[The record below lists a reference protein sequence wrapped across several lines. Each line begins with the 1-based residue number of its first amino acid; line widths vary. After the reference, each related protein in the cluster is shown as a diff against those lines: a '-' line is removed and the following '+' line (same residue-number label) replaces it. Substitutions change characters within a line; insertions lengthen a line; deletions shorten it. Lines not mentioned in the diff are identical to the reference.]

1 MRNIQ
6 DKLLSRGVA
15 HLDDEELLAAFLAD
29 GATDD
34 GAVQLA
40 KELLAQ
46 CGGSLQRLA
55 DSDVARLRML
65 AGLGL
70 RRAVQLKTAVEIGRR
85 VAVADSQSIDTIAS
99 DSDVVK
105 IMEPLIGALPHE
117 ECWALYLASSGKIVD
132 KVRISQGGVQAT
144 VVDYRMVLKRALEV
158 LAVQVVLVHNHPS
171 GSAEPSA
178 QDRQLTERVA
188 EAAALFE
195 IRLLDHVII
204 ARGSHYSF
212 RGHNLVK

>member
-15 HLDDEELLAAFLAD
+15 HLDDVELLAAFLAD

-70 RRAVQLKTAVEIGRR
+70 RRAVQLKAAVEMGRR
-85 VAVADSQSIDTIAS
+85 VAVADSQSIDTITS
-99 DSDVVK
+99 DNDVVK

-188 EAAALFE
+188 EGCRLFD

-204 ARGSHYSF
+204 ARGAHYSF
-212 RGHNLVK
+212 RAHGEV

>member
-188 EAAALFE
+188 EGCRLFD

-204 ARGSHYSF
+204 ARGAHYSF
-212 RGHNLVK
+212 RAHGEV

>member
-15 HLDDEELLAAFLAD
+15 HLDDVELLAAFLAD

-188 EAAALFE
+188 EGCRLFD

-204 ARGSHYSF
+204 ARGAHYSF
-212 RGHNLVK
+212 RAHGEV

>member
-46 CGGSLQRLA
+46 CGGSLQRRA

-188 EAAALFE
+188 EGCRLFD

-204 ARGSHYSF
+204 ARGAHYSF
-212 RGHNLVK
+212 RAHGEV

>member
-1 MRNIQ
+1 M
-6 DKLLSRGVA
+6 A

-188 EAAALFE
+188 EGCRLFD

-204 ARGSHYSF
+204 ARGAHYSF
-212 RGHNLVK
+212 RAHGEV

>member
-85 VAVADSQSIDTIAS
+85 VAVADSQSIDTITS

-188 EAAALFE
+188 EGCRLFD

-204 ARGSHYSF
+204 ARGAHYSF
-212 RGHNLVK
+212 RAHGEV

>member
-70 RRAVQLKTAVEIGRR
+70 RRAVQLKAAVEMGRR
-85 VAVADSQSIDTIAS
+85 VAVADSQSIDTITS

-188 EAAALFE
+188 EGCRLFD

-204 ARGSHYSF
+204 ARGAHYSF
-212 RGHNLVK
+212 RAHGEV

>member
-15 HLDDEELLAAFLAD
+15 HLDDVELLAAFLAD

-34 GAVQLA
+34 GAVLLA

-70 RRAVQLKTAVEIGRR
+70 RRAVQLKAAVEMGRR

-99 DSDVVK
+99 DNDVVK
-105 IMEPLIGALPHE
+105 IMEPLIGSLPHE

-188 EAAALFE
+188 EGCRLFD

-204 ARGSHYSF
+204 ARGAHYSF
-212 RGHNLVK
+212 RAHGEV

>member
-6 DKLLSRGVA
+6 DILLSRGVA

-188 EAAALFE
+188 EGCRLFD

-204 ARGSHYSF
+204 ARGAHYSF
-212 RGHNLVK
+212 RAHGEV

>member
-70 RRAVQLKTAVEIGRR
+70 RRAVQLKTAVEMGRR

-99 DSDVVK
+99 DNDVVK

-158 LAVQVVLVHNHPS
+158 LAAQVVLVHNHPS

-188 EAAALFE
+188 EGCRLFD

-204 ARGSHYSF
+204 ARGAHYSF
-212 RGHNLVK
+212 RAHGEV

>member
-70 RRAVQLKTAVEIGRR
+70 RRAVQLKAAVEMGRR
-85 VAVADSQSIDTIAS
+85 VAVADSQSIDTITS

-158 LAVQVVLVHNHPS
+158 LAVQIVLVHNHPS

-188 EAAALFE
+188 EGCRLFD

-204 ARGSHYSF
+204 ARGAHYSF
-212 RGHNLVK
+212 RAHGEV

>member
-55 DSDVARLRML
+55 DSDVARLRMI

-70 RRAVQLKTAVEIGRR
+70 RRAVQLKAAVEMGRR
-85 VAVADSQSIDTIAS
+85 VAVADSQSIDTITS

-188 EAAALFE
+188 EGCRLFD

-204 ARGSHYSF
+204 ARGAHYSF
-212 RGHNLVK
+212 RAHGEV

>member
-70 RRAVQLKTAVEIGRR
+70 RRAVQLKAAVEMGRR

-99 DSDVVK
+99 DNDVVK

-188 EAAALFE
+188 EGCRLFD

-204 ARGSHYSF
+204 ARGAHYSF
-212 RGHNLVK
+212 RAHGEV

>member
-15 HLDDEELLAAFLAD
+15 HLDDVELLAAFLAE

-34 GAVQLA
+34 AAVQLA
-40 KELLAQ
+40 NELLAQ

-65 AGLGL
+65 SGLGL
-70 RRAVQLKTAVEIGRR
+70 RRAVQLKAAVEMGRR
-85 VAVADSQSIDTIAS
+85 VAVADAQAIDTIAS
-99 DSDVVK
+99 DNDVVR

-117 ECWALYLASSGKIVD
+117 ECWALYLASSGRIVD

-144 VVDYRMVLKRALEV
+144 VVDYRMVLKRALEL
-158 LAVQVVLVHNHPS
+158 LAVQIVLVHNHPS

-188 EAAALFE
+188 EGCRLFD

-204 ARGSHYSF
+204 ARGTHYSF
-212 RGHNLVK
+212 RAHGEV

>member
-70 RRAVQLKTAVEIGRR
+70 RRAVQLKTAVEMGRR
-85 VAVADSQSIDTIAS
+85 VAVADSQSIDTITS

-188 EAAALFE
+188 EGCRLFD

-204 ARGSHYSF
+204 ARGAHYSF
-212 RGHNLVK
+212 RADGLVK

>member
-15 HLDDEELLAAFLAD
+15 YLDDEELLAAFLAD

-70 RRAVQLKTAVEIGRR
+70 RRAVQLKAAVEMGRR
-85 VAVADSQSIDTIAS
+85 VAVADSQSIDTITS

-188 EAAALFE
+188 EGCRLFD

-204 ARGSHYSF
+204 ARGAHYSF
-212 RGHNLVK
+212 RAHGEV

>member
-70 RRAVQLKTAVEIGRR
+70 RRAVQLKTAVEMGRR
-85 VAVADSQSIDTIAS
+85 VAVADSQSIDTITS

-188 EAAALFE
+188 EGCRLFD

-204 ARGSHYSF
+204 ARGAHYSF
-212 RGHNLVK
+212 RAHGEV

>member
-15 HLDDEELLAAFLAD
+15 HLDDVELLAAFLAD

-55 DSDVARLRML
+55 DSDVARLRMI

-70 RRAVQLKTAVEIGRR
+70 RRAVQLKTAVEMGRR

-99 DSDVVK
+99 DNDVVK
-105 IMEPLIGALPHE
+105 IMEPLIGSLPHE

-144 VVDYRMVLKRALEV
+144 VVDYRMVLKRALDV

-188 EAAALFE
+188 EGCRLFD

-204 ARGSHYSF
+204 ARGAHYSF
-212 RGHNLVK
+212 RAHGEV

>member
-70 RRAVQLKTAVEIGRR
+70 RRAVQLKAAVEIGRR
-85 VAVADSQSIDTIAS
+85 VAVADSQSIDTITS

-158 LAVQVVLVHNHPS
+158 LAVQIVLVHNHPS

-188 EAAALFE
+188 EGCRLFD

-204 ARGSHYSF
+204 ARGAHYSF
-212 RGHNLVK
+212 RAHGEV

>member
-15 HLDDEELLAAFLAD
+15 HLDDEELLAAFLAE

-70 RRAVQLKTAVEIGRR
+70 RRAVQLKAAVEIGRR
-85 VAVADSQSIDTIAS
+85 VAVADSQSIDTITS

-158 LAVQVVLVHNHPS
+158 LAVQIVLVHNHPS

-188 EAAALFE
+188 EGCRLFD

-204 ARGSHYSF
+204 ARGAHYSF
-212 RGHNLVK
+212 RAHGEV

>member
-15 HLDDEELLAAFLAD
+15 HLDDEELLAAFLAE

-70 RRAVQLKTAVEIGRR
+70 RRAVQLKAAVEMGRR
-85 VAVADSQSIDTIAS
+85 VAVADSQSIDTITS

-188 EAAALFE
+188 EGCRLFD

-204 ARGSHYSF
+204 ARGAHYSF
-212 RGHNLVK
+212 RAHGEV

>member
-70 RRAVQLKTAVEIGRR
+70 RRAVQLKAAVEMGRR
-85 VAVADSQSIDTIAS
+85 VAVADSQSIDTITS

-144 VVDYRMVLKRALEV
+144 VVDYRMVLKRALEM

-188 EAAALFE
+188 EGCRLFD

-204 ARGSHYSF
+204 ARGAHYSF
-212 RGHNLVK
+212 RAHGEV

>member
-15 HLDDEELLAAFLAD
+15 HLDDVELLAAFLAD

-70 RRAVQLKTAVEIGRR
+70 RRAVQLKAAVEMGRR

-171 GSAEPSA
+171 GSAEPST

-188 EAAALFE
+188 EGCRLFD

-204 ARGSHYSF
+204 ARGAHYSF
-212 RGHNLVK
+212 RAHGEV

>member
-70 RRAVQLKTAVEIGRR
+70 RRAVQLKTAVEMGRR
-85 VAVADSQSIDTIAS
+85 VAVADSQSIDTITS

-188 EAAALFE
+188 EGCRLFD

-204 ARGSHYSF
+204 ARGVHYSF
-212 RGHNLVK
+212 RAHGEV

>member
-70 RRAVQLKTAVEIGRR
+70 RRAVQLKAAVEIGRR
-85 VAVADSQSIDTIAS
+85 VAVADSQSIDTITS

-188 EAAALFE
+188 EGCRLFD

-204 ARGSHYSF
+204 ARGAHYSF
-212 RGHNLVK
+212 RAHGEV

>member
-70 RRAVQLKTAVEIGRR
+70 RRAVQLKTAVEMGRR

-99 DSDVVK
+99 DNDVVK

-188 EAAALFE
+188 EGCRLFD

-204 ARGSHYSF
+204 ARGAHYSF
-212 RGHNLVK
+212 RAHGEV

>member
-70 RRAVQLKTAVEIGRR
+70 RRAVQLKAAVEMGRR

-188 EAAALFE
+188 EGCRLFD

-204 ARGSHYSF
+204 ARGAHYSF
-212 RGHNLVK
+212 RAHGEV

>member
-15 HLDDEELLAAFLAD
+15 HLDDVELLAAFLAD

-70 RRAVQLKTAVEIGRR
+70 RRAVQLKAAVEMGRR
-85 VAVADSQSIDTIAS
+85 VAVADSQSIDTITS

-188 EAAALFE
+188 EGCRLFD

-204 ARGSHYSF
+204 ARGAHYSF
-212 RGHNLVK
+212 RAHGEV